1 MKRLLLAVLGLIP
14 AACQS
19 LPPAEESFAR
29 GNVLLDAGDA
39 PGAIDAFTSA
49 LEQNGRHAR
58 ALNNRGLARAAL
70 RDFEGALSDYSACL
84 ALPEPF
90 AEAHY
95 NRGIALLR
103 LGRKGDA
110 IVDFTDALKLN
121 PQYARAHAGRA
132 LAFAAGG
139 DKASALADYR
149 KALDVAPPD
158 WSDRKAVE
166 AEIARL
172 SEPPK
177 K

>member
-1 MKRLLLAVLGLIP
+1 MKRLLLAVFGLLP

-19 LPPAEESFAR
+19 LPPADESFAR

-39 PGAIDAFTSA
+39 PGAIGAYTAA
-49 LEQNGRHAR
+49 LQQNDRHAL
-58 ALNNRGLARAAL
+58 AYNNRGLARAAL
-70 RDFEGALSDYSACL
+70 KDYEGALSDYTACL
-84 ALPEPF
+84 ALPDPF

-103 LGRKGDA
+103 LGRKGEA

-121 PQYARAHAGRA
+121 PQYARAHAGRG

-166 AEIARL
+166 AEIAKL
-172 SEPPK
+172 SEPK